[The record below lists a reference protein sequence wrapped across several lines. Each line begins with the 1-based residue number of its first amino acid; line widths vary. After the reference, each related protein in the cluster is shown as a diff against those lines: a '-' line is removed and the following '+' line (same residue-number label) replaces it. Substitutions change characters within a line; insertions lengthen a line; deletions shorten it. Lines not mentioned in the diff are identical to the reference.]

1 MARTGISV
9 RGVVSITLL
18 LVRCHGFCAPSLRTS
33 TALTRV
39 HPLLV
44 ATTSPTRHHLPAYGN
59 PLSAITVAARRES
72 SRSRPRVALA
82 RTTVEP
88 VPTGSP
94 PPASEADPGDLPDV
108 IDILG
113 VSFERWRRN
122 DTDGPASPSATVGAA
137 NGSKVDGDKMV
148 LLYLPGIEG
157 LGTSVEPQLPAL
169 SEKFDV
175 FRLIIG
181 AEDRS
186 TFSTLSRA
194 VTQFVDVTSGKGGGN
209 QKKKTVVLGESFGAM
224 LGIRLGQ
231 LRPESVQAIF
241 AVNPATSFGRTAWR
255 SLGPLLSLAPK
266 SQYKAASVAV
276 FAATIP
282 DVSQMMSVV
291 DVMIDPNNG
300 IKVTDRP
307 KALADRLGGLWEMIS
322 EVSENLPPA
331 TLRWRIQNWLAAGQ
345 GRVERGLADMKVPV
359 VVVAGSADRLLP
371 SVKEAER
378 LKSLIPGCRSMVLE
392 GHGHAPLFDGRV
404 DMSQIIAGDS
414 ALEGVVFPEGDTE
427 QHSGDEEEQ
436 GKNMKSLLSGVYSKD
451 WVNDFVEPDASVIEE
466 GRKTIDFLLK
476 SVSPVFFS
484 TGADGV
490 TVSGLSKVPDG
501 DKSTSRPIIFV
512 GNHQLLALDL
522 GVIVERLFSERQI
535 LARGLAHPIV
545 FMGRT
550 TPRALDGVVDGVVKS
565 SEEQTMNEN
574 GEMNSSNS
582 NNVSNSESKDSAA
595 DGQEKAGEAQGK
607 DENGMQTF
615 FTKFGAVPVSPR
627 NMYRLLKRGDNVLLF
642 PGGVSEAYHRKGEDY
657 KLFWPEKAEFVRLA
671 VASGA
676 IIVPFSAIGVAD
688 SLEMVLD
695 GDELLDLPI
704 IGDRLRKSSA
714 AAPSARG
721 GSSKEQ
727 FVSPLVLPKLPSRV
741 YVRFGEAITL
751 EGLDKGDKEACQEAY
766 ETVKDEVEVGIQSL
780 LRAREQDPY
789 LDPTTRLLY
798 ERVKGEAA
806 PTFPASVLDAAVLRT
821 RLAREGKRRRKRQR
835 SVAPETTEKPVES
848 TNGMG
853 TAAADKLADKVTAV
867 ALESTE

>member
-1 MARTGISV
+1 MKRTGISA
-9 RGVVSITLL
+9 RSAVSIALL
-18 LVRCHGFCAPSLRTS
+18 LVRCHGFCAPSLRRAS
-33 TALTRV
+33 TAVTRV
-39 HPLLV
+39 HPRT
-44 ATTSPTRHHLPAYGN
+44 AAMDATSPTRHPLPVYSNRASGT
-59 PLSAITVAARRES
+59 TVAARQG
-72 SRSRPRVALA
+72 SRSRSGSRSRVALA
-82 RTTVEP
+82 LAATTVERETTAAA
-88 VPTGSP
+88 VSR
-94 PPASEADPGDLPDV
+94 PPASEANAGDLPDV

-113 VSFERWRRN
+113 VSFERWKN
-122 DTDGPASPSATVGAA
+122 TDAPESPSAAGGGAKD
-137 NGSKVDGDKMV
+137 SKVDGDKPV

-194 VTQFVDVTSGKGGGN
+194 VTQFVDVTSEKGSEN
-209 QKKKTVVLGESFGAM
+209 EKKTVVLGESFGAM

-231 LRPESVQAIF
+231 LRPDRVQAVF

-282 DVSQMMSVV
+282 DVSQMMSVM

-371 SVKEAER
+371 SVDEAER
-378 LKSLIPGCRSMVLE
+378 LKNLIPGCRSMVLE

-404 DMSQIIAGDS
+404 DMSEIIAGDP
-414 ALEGVVFPEGDTE
+414 ALEGVVFPEGDAE
-427 QHSGDEEEQ
+427 HNGDEEGQ
-436 GKNMKSLLSGVYSKD
+436 GGDMKSLLSGVYSKD

-490 TVSGLSKVPDG
+490 SVSGLSKVPDG

-565 SEEQTMNEN
+565 SEEQSKNDN
-574 GEMNSSNS
+574 GEVNRKNDG
-582 NNVSNSESKDSAA
+582 SKSKKGSV
-595 DGQEKAGEAQGK
+595 DGQGKAGEAQEK

-642 PGGVSEAYHRKGEDY
+642 PGGVSEAYHKKGEDY
-657 KLFWPEKAEFVRLA
+657 KLFWPEKAEFIRLA

-688 SLEMVLD
+688 RYALHVQRE
-695 GDELLDLPI
+695 
-704 IGDRLRKSSA
+704 
-714 AAPSARG
+714 RG
-721 GSSKEQ
+721 
-727 FVSPLVLPKLPSRV
+727 
-741 YVRFGEAITL
+741 
-751 EGLDKGDKEACQEAY
+751 
-766 ETVKDEVEVGIQSL
+766 
-780 LRAREQDPY
+780 
-789 LDPTTRLLY
+789 
-798 ERVKGEAA
+798 
-806 PTFPASVLDAAVLRT
+806 AV
-821 RLAREGKRRRKRQR
+821 
-835 SVAPETTEKPVES
+835 
-848 TNGMG
+848 
-853 TAAADKLADKVTAV
+853 
-867 ALESTE
+867 